1 MRKAHIKPICSTQ
14 TQGTIEMS
22 TDCRP
27 MSRRQRGT
35 SFILAVT
42 MNRQE
47 LEEKIDELVRDY
59 FGK

>member
-1 MRKAHIKPICSTQ
+1 
-14 TQGTIEMS
+14 MS

-47 LEEKIDELVRDY
+47 LEEKIDELVREY

>member
-1 MRKAHIKPICSTQ
+1 
-14 TQGTIEMS
+14 
-22 TDCRP
+22 

-47 LEEKIDELVRDY
+47 LEEKIDELVREY
-59 FGK
+59 FENEEPEIPEQIDELARQLREWAH